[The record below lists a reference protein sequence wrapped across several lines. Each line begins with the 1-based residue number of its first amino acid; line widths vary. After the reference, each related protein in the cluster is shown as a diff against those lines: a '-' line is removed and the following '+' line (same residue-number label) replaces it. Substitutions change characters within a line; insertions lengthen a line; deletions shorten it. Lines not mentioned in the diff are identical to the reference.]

1 VPLEGIVL
9 DFDGVIADTEPLH
22 LRAFQAV
29 LSAIGI
35 GLTDRDYYAR
45 YLGYDDE
52 TVFRMMAEAV
62 GRSLSPAKVA
72 GLVAEKALVYE
83 RAIRAQDVLYGGAA
97 DAIRRLAAVAPLAI
111 ASGALRPEIEL
122 VLDRVGLLPSFRAIV
137 AAGEAAA
144 GKPAPDQY
152 LRAADLLGVPAA
164 SCVAVEDSP
173 HGVRAALA
181 AGMRTVAVTT
191 SCPPPALEGAAVIVP
206 GLAAISADLLSRVF
220 RT

>member
-164 SCVAVEDSP
+164 SCVAVEDSE
-173 HGVRAALA
+173 HGLQAARA
-181 AGMRTVAVTT
+181 AGMKTVAVTT
-191 SCPPPALEGAAVIVP
+191 TCPGSMLKTADLRLPALAGVTVEALTRLFEA
-206 GLAAISADLLSRVF
+206 
-220 RT
+220 